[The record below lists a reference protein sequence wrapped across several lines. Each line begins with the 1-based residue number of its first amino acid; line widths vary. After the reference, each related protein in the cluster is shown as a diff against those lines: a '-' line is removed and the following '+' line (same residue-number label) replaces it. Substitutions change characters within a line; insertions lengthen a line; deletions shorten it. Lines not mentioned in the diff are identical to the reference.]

1 MKRKMPVLCLLA
13 AALVGLALLAG
24 CGAKAQPVHIT
35 VVNRTTL
42 PLADLRIK
50 LVSEED
56 FGENRLETTLQEGE
70 TASLD
75 LGRYTQAQLDGGC
88 NLQFYDETGE
98 PVYPEYDPDTV
109 TLVESGNV
117 FILAPPN
124 LSVTLFVDNSYDP
137 AAYDEKIAALYDL
150 ADDGRGDVIPQ
161 GGGFH
166 EDAVNDFTAFAGIWL
181 GEANNDYDSIKID
194 ADGSWTLYLCGEAVD
209 SGSLRYE
216 PEWEAVYAYSD
227 LDDSGSRIALEG
239 SQLYSAAYGYFNSG
253 EGMEYLWYAP
263 GSLAESSEASGSYW
277 SWDSSLFQRNVAE
290 FEGVWYY
297 EGDFAAETYIV
308 LDGHGS
314 WSYYQRAPGAE
325 SEEMDCGT
333 FSYSTDEAST
343 YYADSTMY
351 DGVSYKVFELDE
363 DVLVWGDEGSYYLME
378 R

>member
-42 PLADLRIK
+42 PLGDLRIK
-50 LVSEED
+50 LVSEEA

-70 TASLD
+70 TASIQ
-75 LGRYTQAQLDGGC
+75 LGSYTQDQLDGGC

-109 TLVESGNV
+109 TLMESGNV

-124 LSVTLFVDNSYDP
+124 LGVTLFVDSSYDP

-166 EDAVNDFTAFAGIWL
+166 GDAVNDFTAFAGIWL
-181 GEANNDYDSIKID
+181 GEANNDYDSMEIN
-194 ADGSWTLYLCGEAVD
+194 ADGSWTLYLCGEAVN
-209 SGSLRYE
+209 SGYLRYE

-239 SQLYSAAYGYFNSG
+239 SQLYTAAYGYFNSG

-263 GSLAESSEASGSYW
+263 GSLAESSESSGSYW

-297 EGDFAAETYIV
+297 EGDLSAETYIV
-308 LDGHGS
+308 IDGHGS

-343 YYADSTMY
+343 YYADSTLY

-378 R
+378 

>member
-1 MKRKMPVLCLLA
+1 MKRKTPVLCLLA

-70 TASLD
+70 TASIQ
-75 LGRYTQAQLDGGC
+75 LGQYTQAQLDGGC

-109 TLVESGNV
+109 TLMESGNV

-239 SQLYSAAYGYFNSG
+239 SQLYTAAYGYFNPG

-263 GSLAESSEASGSYW
+263 GSLAESGEASGSYR
-277 SWDSSLFQRNVAE
+277 SWDSSPFQRNVAE
-290 FEGVWYY
+290 FEGVWYH

-343 YYADSTMY
+343 YYADSTLY

-378 R
+378 

>member
-1 MKRKMPVLCLLA
+1 MKRKTPVLCLLA

-70 TASLD
+70 TASIQ
-75 LGRYTQAQLDGGC
+75 LGQYTQAQLDGGC

-124 LSVTLFVDNSYDP
+124 LSVTLFVDSSYDP
-137 AAYDEKIAALYDL
+137 TVYDEKIAALYDL

-161 GGGFH
+161 GGDFH

-181 GEANNDYDSIKID
+181 GEANNDYDSMEID
-194 ADGSWTLYLCGEAVD
+194 AEGSWTLYLCGEAVD

-227 LDDSGSRIALEG
+227 LDDSGSRIAPLRAASFTPPLTAISTPAKG
-239 SQLYSAAYGYFNSG
+239 WSISGMPPAALPKAAKPPALTGAGIPAFSSGMSPSSRAFGTMTAICPPKPTLYLTAMAAGAITSAPPGPKARK
-253 EGMEYLWYAP
+253 WTAAP
-263 GSLAESSEASGSYW
+263 SPIP
-277 SWDSSLFQRNVAE
+277 R
-290 FEGVWYY
+290 
-297 EGDFAAETYIV
+297 TR
-308 LDGHGS
+308 
-314 WSYYQRAPGAE
+314 RAPTTPIPLCTTACRTRSLNWTRMFSCGA
-325 SEEMDCGT
+325 T
-333 FSYSTDEAST
+333 RALTT
-343 YYADSTMY
+343 
-351 DGVSYKVFELDE
+351 
-363 DVLVWGDEGSYYLME
+363 
-378 R
+378 

>member
-1 MKRKMPVLCLLA
+1 MKRKTPVLCLLA
-13 AALVGLALLAG
+13 AALVSLALLAG

-70 TASLD
+70 TASIQ
-75 LGRYTQAQLDGGC
+75 LGQYTQAQLDGGC

-124 LSVTLFVDNSYDP
+124 LSVTLFVDSSYDP

-181 GEANNDYDSIKID
+181 GEANNDYDSMEID

-239 SQLYSAAYGYFNSG
+239 SQLYTAAYGYFNSG

-297 EGDFAAETYIV
+297 EGDLSAETYIV

-343 YYADSTMY
+343 YYADSTLY

-378 R
+378 

>member
-13 AALVGLALLAG
+13 AALVSLALLAG
-24 CGAKAQPVHIT
+24 CGAKAQPVYIT

-70 TASLD
+70 TASIQ
-75 LGRYTQAQLDGGC
+75 LGRYTQDQLDGGC

-124 LSVTLFVDNSYDP
+124 LGVTLFVDSSYDP

-161 GGGFH
+161 GGGFPK
-166 EDAVNDFTAFAGIWL
+166 DAVNDFTAFAGIWL
-181 GEANNDYDSIKID
+181 GEANNDYDSMEID

-239 SQLYSAAYGYFNSG
+239 SQLYTAAYGYFNSG

-277 SWDSSLFQRNVAE
+277 S
-290 FEGVWYY
+290 
-297 EGDFAAETYIV
+297 
-308 LDGHGS
+308 
-314 WSYYQRAPGAE
+314 
-325 SEEMDCGT
+325 
-333 FSYSTDEAST
+333 
-343 YYADSTMY
+343 
-351 DGVSYKVFELDE
+351 
-363 DVLVWGDEGSYYLME
+363 
-378 R
+378 